1 MDVPSGRIFD
11 AYDQKILELFA
22 KYKFIDWQEQEFTLK
37 SGVKSHVYVFGREDL
52 TDHPDLEW
60 LVGRKIAGLVLQNA
74 QERGDT
80 KQQCLIG
87 LPTAGTAL
95 VQAAAMVNWHW
106 QCLWVGNEE
115 PRIIHRIMREELKV
129 HGAHPDWVNGK
140 PQPDKHTYWSVD
152 NVVTDAGTKLEAK
165 ERFQTSGYPTEEMSA
180 LVFVDRQQGGIARM
194 EQAGFS
200 NVVVAYNLLDL
211 TFAYGELGLWPQDA
225 VQAVREEI
233 KEHQLT
239 P

>member
-1 MDVPSGRIFD
+1 MKVPSGRFLD
-11 AYDQKILELFA
+11 ALDLRILELFA
-22 KYKFIDWQEQEFTLK
+22 RYKFVDWREQEFILK
-37 SGVKSHVYVFGREDL
+37 SGVKSHVYVFGLEDL

-60 LVGRKIAGLVLQNA
+60 LVGRKIAELVLQNA

-95 VQAAAMVNWHW
+95 AQAAAMVNWHW
-106 QCLWVGNEE
+106 QRLLSGDEE
-115 PRIIHRIMREELKV
+115 PRIIHRIMREELKA

-140 PQPDKHTYWSVD
+140 PQPHLHTYWSVD

-165 ERFQTSGYPTEEMSA
+165 EHFQASGYPTEKMPA
-180 LVFVDRQQGGIARM
+180 LVFVDRQQGGIVRM

-200 NVVVAYNLLDL
+200 NVVVAFNLLDL
-211 TFAYGELGLWPQDA
+211 TFAYGEIGLWPREA
-225 VQAVREEI
+225 VEAVEEEI
-233 KEHQLT
+233 RAHQFVS
-239 P
+239 